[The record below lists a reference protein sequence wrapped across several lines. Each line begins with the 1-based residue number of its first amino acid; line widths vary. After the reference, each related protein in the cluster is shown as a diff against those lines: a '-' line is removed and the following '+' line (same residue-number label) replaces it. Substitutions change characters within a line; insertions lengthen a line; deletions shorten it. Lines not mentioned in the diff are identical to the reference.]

1 MKRLILILIVVLI
14 LFGIML
20 ARGLTMDH
28 SGARVSS
35 EPAWMGLLE
44 PLAKKSP
51 VATNDILATSC
62 FGQGDLIARPGVPC
76 TIHIRTTDESGVR
89 VMKLNMVSGHS
100 SKIDL
105 KTQGATGMQIQMPLR
120 SQAPKSPEMQVPKE
134 GADIRIVCE
143 EPGPDLIFGGMPGQI
158 QLCRL
163 RMSN

>member
-1 MKRLILILIVVLI
+1 MKRLILILIVILI

-20 ARGLTMDH
+20 ACGLTLDH

-35 EPAWMGLLE
+35 EPSWMSFLE
-44 PLAKKSP
+44 PLAKKTL
-51 VATNDILATSC
+51 VATTDILPAPC
-62 FGQGDLIARPGVPC
+62 FVQGDLIARPNVPC
-76 TIHIRTTDESGVR
+76 AIHIRTTDESGVR

-105 KTQGATGMQIQMPLR
+105 RTQGPTGMQIQIPVR
-120 SQAPKSPEMQVPKE
+120 SQAPKSPEMQLPKE
-134 GADIRIVCE
+134 GAEVSIVCE
-143 EPGPDLIFGGMPGQI
+143 EPGPDLISGGMPGQI

>member
-20 ARGLTMDH
+20 ACGLTMDH
-28 SGARVSS
+28 SGAKVSS
-35 EPAWMGLLE
+35 EPSWMGLLE

-51 VATNDILATSC
+51 ITTNEILATAC
-62 FGQGDLIARPGVPC
+62 FVQGDLIARPNIPC
-76 TIHIRTTDESGVR
+76 AIHIRTIDESGVR
-89 VMKLNMVSGHS
+89 VMKLNMISGHS

-105 KTQGATGMQIQMPLR
+105 KTQGPTGMQIEIPLR
-120 SQAPKSPEMQVPKE
+120 SQAPKSPELQVPKE
-134 GADIRIVCE
+134 GAEVSIVCE
-143 EPGPDLIFGGMPGQI
+143 EPGPDLVSGGMPGQI